1 MMKATSL
8 FLLIFFLLG
17 CISGCGQKKADPNP
31 SVIRDITVLTLDGDV
46 SGLTADQARELGNT
60 VSWMDRDII
69 KNLNKAGFRAVLIKS
84 IHDHKAEMGKLLIA
98 EVERFNA
105 GNRAARTLVG
115 FGAGAASL
123 DLRYKLLDEKGGTLA
138 EWRDGVGSSKGA
150 TYCAETLNKRAV
162 DKVIS
167 TLK

>member
-8 FLLIFFLLG
+8 FLSILFLIG
-17 CISGCGQKKADPNP
+17 CIGGCGQKKAGPNP
-31 SVIRDITVLTLDGDV
+31 SVVRDIAVLTLEGEM
-46 SGLTADQARELGNT
+46 SGLTADQTRELSNT
-60 VSWMDRDII
+60 VTWMDRDLI
-69 KNLNKAGFRAVLIKS
+69 KNLNTAGFRAVLIKNMHEYKS
-84 IHDHKAEMGKLLIA
+84 DMGKLLIA

-105 GNRAARTLVG
+105 GNRAARALVG

-123 DLRYKLLDEKGGTLA
+123 DLRYKLLDERGGTLA

-150 TYCAETLNKRAV
+150 TYCAETLNRRAV

>member
-8 FLLIFFLLG
+8 FLSIFFLIG
-17 CISGCGQKKADPNP
+17 CISGCGQKKTDPNP
-31 SVIRDITVLTLDGDV
+31 SVVRDITVLTLDGDV

-60 VSWMDRDII
+60 VTWMDRDII

-105 GNRAARTLVG
+105 GNRAARALVG

-123 DLRYKLLDEKGGTLA
+123 DLRYKLLDERGSTLA